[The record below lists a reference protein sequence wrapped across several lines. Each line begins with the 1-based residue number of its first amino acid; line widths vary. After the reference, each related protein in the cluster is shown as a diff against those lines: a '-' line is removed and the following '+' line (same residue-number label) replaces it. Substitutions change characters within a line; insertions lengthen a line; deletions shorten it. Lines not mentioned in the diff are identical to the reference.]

1 MQPKITFSWNGSEAQ
16 VRYNDAFIDAHDVL
30 RLDMLK
36 DAVFILT
43 EKYNELSS
51 EFLAQKKE

>member
-1 MQPKITFSWNGSEAQ
+1 MQPKITILWDGSEAQ
-16 VRYNDAFIDAHDVL
+16 VRYNDAFIDAYDVL

-51 EFLAQKKE
+51 EFLAKKKE